1 MSPNEKMSKVLIAQS
16 ILYSFAIIKI
26 LALDYQI
33 IATVEDYGYTG
44 IYLKNHIGV
53 QKLTPIRA
61 HKKVGGYGA
70 YITEALLP
78 IKRDEFEGE
87 AGYQKFNLRIEQKVN
102 SRVEKNDVNNI
113 TFYGDAGVE
122 PLQLAKF
129 EDLGLITDYETV
141 FNDHLIGMPFSLKYY
156 SQEMVAN
163 PETILEQAKRV
174 YETVSTTYTAKNLL
188 GYVPAYVYHRELE
201 KFIQIYQNGPT
212 IREKGESYNV
222 VLLMVDFKRRNP
234 DALKR
239 QLAMLLRL
247 KNRYLN
253 EGFYLFYYAMNVGRP
268 RLSEKKKSAL
278 ALDFLTT
285 LIGFDV
291 VGSSHTSIPQSKR
304 YGYTRKPVEFSIDDF
319 CYHIIE
325 QKTDQNT
332 YEKIR
337 ANNYQKQSEF
347 LRNTTIQLQR
357 NPSTLQAE
365 IEKRPEANKFI
376 KEMLGYTH

>member
-1 MSPNEKMSKVLIAQS
+1 
-16 ILYSFAIIKI
+16 
-26 LALDYQI
+26 
-33 IATVEDYGYTG
+33 
-44 IYLKNHIGV
+44 
-53 QKLTPIRA
+53 
-61 HKKVGGYGA
+61 
-70 YITEALLP
+70 
-78 IKRDEFEGE
+78 
-87 AGYQKFNLRIEQKVN
+87 
-102 SRVEKNDVNNI
+102 
-113 TFYGDAGVE
+113 
-122 PLQLAKF
+122 
-129 EDLGLITDYETV
+129 
-141 FNDHLIGMPFSLKYY
+141 
-156 SQEMVAN
+156 
-163 PETILEQAKRV
+163 
-174 YETVSTTYTAKNLL
+174 
-188 GYVPAYVYHRELE
+188 
-201 KFIQIYQNGPT
+201 
-212 IREKGESYNV
+212 
-222 VLLMVDFKRRNP
+222 MVDFKRRNP

-347 LRNTTIQLQR
+347 LRNTTLQLQR